1 MKTDDEIDV
10 LIVDDEPSVRKVLYQ
25 SLIRADFQCIT
36 AECGGDALAI
46 LGKKKVA
53 VVVSD
58 IHMPGINGIDLVRI
72 IKNKYDS
79 DVMIM
84 TGYLSDFTYE
94 KMIEAGASDFVT
106 KPISSKEI
114 VLRVN
119 RILRERKLLSDH
131 RKAHEKLQTTHDAL
145 HESYL
150 DTIHRLVLAAEYKDE
165 DTGDH
170 IVRMSKYCALIAQ
183 KLGLPDDQMHNI
195 LSATPMHDIGKV
207 GIPDKIIMKPGKLT
221 HKEFEIIKTHTIIGA
236 KILEGSKSEILR
248 IGQKIAISHHEKW
261 DGTGYP
267 YGIAGTQI
275 PFVGRIVALADT
287 FDALTS
293 RRPYKSPYPIEIAI
307 KIILKDRERSFDP
320 EIVDVFM
327 RNINGFEK
335 IQTQTGRIEKIGI
348 DDCKWSERD
357 REAGLFKE
365 RPISEK
371 QQIAVNQI
379 SIQPF

>member
-1 MKTDDEIDV
+1 
-10 LIVDDEPSVRKVLYQ
+10 
-25 SLIRADFQCIT
+25 
-36 AECGGDALAI
+36 
-46 LGKKKVA
+46 
-53 VVVSD
+53 
-58 IHMPGINGIDLVRI
+58 MPGINGIDLVRI

-170 IVRMSKYCALIAQ
+170 IIRMSKYCALIAE
-183 KLGLPDDQMHNI
+183 KLGLSDDQMHNI

-221 HKEFEIIKTHTIIGA
+221 HKEFEIIKTHIITGA

-267 YGIAGTQI
+267 LGIAGTQI
-275 PFVGRIVALADT
+275 PFEGRIVALADT

-293 RRPYKSPYPIEIAI
+293 RRPHKSPYPIEVAI

-320 EIVDVFM
+320 AIVDVFM

-348 DDCKWSERD
+348 DGFKWSERD
-357 REAGLFKE
+357 RETGLFNE

-379 SIQPF
+379 LIQPF

>member
-1 MKTDDEIDV
+1 MPTDDKLDV
-10 LIVDDEPSVRKVLYQ
+10 LIVDDDPTVRKVLYQ
-25 SLIRADFQCIT
+25 SLIRAKFQCVS
-36 AECGGDALAI
+36 AECGGDALAVMS
-46 LGKKKVA
+46 KKKVD
-53 VVVSD
+53 VVISD

-79 DVMIM
+79 DVIIM

-106 KPISSKEI
+106 KPMSTNEI

-131 RKAHEKLQTTHDAL
+131 KKAHEKLQATHNAL

-170 IVRMSKYCALIAQ
+170 IVRMSKYCALIAE
-183 KLGLPDDQMHNI
+183 KLGLPDDQVQEI

-236 KILEGSKSEILR
+236 KILEGSKPEILR
-248 IGQKIAISHHEKW
+248 IGEKIAISHHEKW
-261 DGTGYP
+261 NGTGYP
-267 YGIAGTQI
+267 YGIAGTKI
-275 PFVGRIVALADT
+275 PYVGRIVALADT

-293 RRPYKSPYPIEIAI
+293 RRPYKSPYPIEVAI

-335 IQTQTGRIEKIGI
+335 IQTQTGRIEKLET
-348 DDCKWSERD
+348 DDFKWSERD
-357 REAGLFKE
+357 REAGLLSE
-365 RPISEK
+365 HPINK
-371 QQIAVNQI
+371 KKRVTVNQI
-379 SIQPF
+379 SI

>member
-1 MKTDDEIDV
+1 MQTDDKIDV
-10 LIVDDEPSVRKVLYQ
+10 LIVDDDQSVRQVLYQ

-36 AECGGDALAI
+36 AESGGNALV
-46 LGKKKVA
+46 LMDKKKVE
-53 VVVSD
+53 VVISD
-58 IHMPGINGIDLVRI
+58 INMPGINGIDLIRI

-79 DVMIM
+79 DVMMM

-131 RKAHEKLQTTHDAL
+131 KKAHEKLQTTHNAL

-170 IVRMSKYCALIAQ
+170 IVRMSKYCALITE
-183 KLGLPDDQMHNI
+183 KLGLPDDQVKII

-293 RRPYKSPYPIEIAI
+293 KRPYKTPYPIEIAI

-335 IQTQTGRIEKIGI
+335 IQTQTGKIEKTGTGAF
-348 DDCKWSERD
+348 KLSERD
-357 REAGLFKE
+357 REAGLFNE
-365 RPISEK
+365 HPRNEK
-371 QQIAVNQI
+371 KQIAVNQI
-379 SIQPF
+379 SI

>member
-1 MKTDDEIDV
+1 MKIDDKIDV
-10 LIVDDEPSVRKVLYQ
+10 LIVDDDPSVRKVLYQ
-25 SLIRADFQCIT
+25 FLIRADFQCIT
-36 AECGGDALAI
+36 AECGKDALAI
-46 LGKKKVA
+46 MSKKKVA
-53 VVVSD
+53 VVIAD
-58 IHMPGINGIDLVRI
+58 IHMPGINGIDMVRI

-79 DVMIM
+79 DVIIM

-94 KMIEAGASDFVT
+94 RMIEAGASDFVT

-119 RILRERKLLSDH
+119 RILRERKLLSD
-131 RKAHEKLQTTHDAL
+131 RTKAHEKLQAAHDAL

-165 DTGDH
+165 ETGNH
-170 IVRMSKYCALIAQ
+170 IVRMSKYCALIAE
-183 KLGLPDDQMHNI
+183 KLGLPDDQVQNI

-221 HKEFEIIKTHTIIGA
+221 PREFEIIKTHTIIGS
-236 KILEGSKSEILR
+236 KILEGSKPEILQ
-248 IGQKIAISHHEKW
+248 IGQEIAISHHEKW

-293 RRPYKSPYPIEIAI
+293 RRPYKSPYDIEIAV

-335 IQTQTGRIEKIGI
+335 IQTQAGGIEKIGT
-348 DDCKWSERD
+348 DNFKWSERD
-357 REAGLFKE
+357 REAGLFNE
-365 RPISEK
+365 YRIGEK
-371 QQIAVNQI
+371 PGIAVNQM
-379 SIQPF
+379 